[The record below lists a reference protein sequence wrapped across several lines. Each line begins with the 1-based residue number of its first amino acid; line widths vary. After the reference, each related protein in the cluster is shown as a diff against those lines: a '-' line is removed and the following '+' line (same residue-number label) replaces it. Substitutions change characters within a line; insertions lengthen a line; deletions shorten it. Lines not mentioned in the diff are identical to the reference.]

1 VQDACEANA
10 GVDAGRKE
18 LNLFKKSVD
27 SLDHFLDR
35 VVYYAIFAGGIIT
48 LVMALVTTY
57 GVFRRYALN
66 SPEPYSYEISIFCLI
81 ASVSLAIPY
90 IQRQGRNLRVD
101 FISNRFSPQIQGVLL
116 NILVPL
122 IALFYLVLLVWKS
135 WGDAWYSLSIGD
147 RTYSAWG
154 PPVGPMK
161 LFVPIG
167 AGLLCL
173 VLIAQLIHGLLALR
187 KRSREETAAEP

>member
-1 VQDACEANA
+1 
-10 GVDAGRKE
+10 
-18 LNLFKKSVD
+18 LFKKA
-27 SLDHFLDR
+27 FETLDR
-35 VVYYAIFAGGIIT
+35 ILDRIVYYAIYVGGVIT
-48 LVMALVTTY
+48 LVMAFVTTY

-66 SPEPYSYEISIFCLI
+66 SPEPYSYEIGIFCLI
-81 ASVSLAIPY
+81 SSVSLALPY

-101 FISNRFSPQIQGVLL
+101 FVSNRFSPRGQGVLL
-116 NILVPL
+116 NILAPL

-135 WGDAWYSLSIGD
+135 LGDASYSLGIGE

-167 AGLLCL
+167 VGLLCL
-173 VLIAQLIHGLLALR
+173 VLIFQLIHGLLALK
-187 KRSREETAAEP
+187 KRSREEKAAGS